1 MPLKVCNDTKSKV
14 FCNIFILQFRI
25 NVISLQSVIR
35 MCFDSFHAI
44 WIVFLNIQRSDELFL
59 KRFGTHEELKNREM
73 FNANKLTQ
81 KI

>member
-44 WIVFLNIQRSDELFL
+44 WIVFLNIQRSDELFKRDSERMKSL
-59 KRFGTHEELKNREM
+59 KIEKCLMRIN
-73 FNANKLTQ
+73 
-81 KI
+81 